1 MYGMKPNQE
10 QPPMATAK
18 PKSAKAAV
26 RAASPALPKP
36 GTKYWKNYAEWANA
50 EFAAC
55 SAEDLARFKPPSGEE
70 WDQMKNPYLV
80 SLRIAYRMA
89 ELDKPAHIA
98 ALNALTTES
107 KAELF
112 DSLEK
117 CGDRF
122 RRFADLA
129 DEALE
134 RLLCAGAK
142 IKLESMEARS

>member
-1 MYGMKPNQE
+1 MPN
-10 QPPMATAK
+10 ATL
-18 PKSAKAAV
+18 
-26 RAASPALPKP
+26 RANAQTFPKP
-36 GTKYWKNYAEWANA
+36 GTKRWKNFAKWANA
-50 EFAAC
+50 EFAPIP
-55 SAEDLARFKPPSGEE
+55 AEELTRFKPPSKDE

-80 SLRIAYRMA
+80 LLRIAYRMA

-112 DSLEK
+112 DSLED
-117 CGDRF
+117 CRDRF

-142 IKLESMEARS
+142 IKLESVEARS